1 MSRNY
6 RTRKGKKPRN
16 RKLAALLALVGGSFG
31 VHKFYLNQPGQG
43 IMFIFLFTMAA
54 NLSFPLTAVLGVFDA
69 FRLLSMSDEQF
80 HHKYN
85 RGAYVNPTHRDS
97 KVERRRQEQ
106 LNRTRST
113 RPTRGA
119 QPRRAAVQRANPF
132 KKSGIAKYKD
142 FDLDGAIADFSKGLE
157 INENDIALHFNIANA
172 YSLTEQK
179 EKAYYHLDRAVDLGF
194 QDFDLISTKDD
205 LAFVRIQ
212 PEWEAFKANG
222 FQLKR
227 GMMSAGTPEANPTET
242 DDVLLSQLNKLS
254 ELRKKGL
261 LSEEEF
267 MLERKRLMNRR

>member
-6 RTRKGKKPRN
+6 RTRKGNKPKS
-16 RKLAALLALVGGSFG
+16 RKLAALLALVGGSVG

-43 IMFIFLFTMAA
+43 IMFIFLFTIAA
-54 NLSFPLTAVLGVFDA
+54 NLSFPLTAVLGIFDA
-69 FRLLSMSDEQF
+69 FRLFTMSDEQF

-97 KVERRRQEQ
+97 KVERRRQRQMSRPE
-106 LNRTRST
+106 RTVRGSK
-113 RPTRGA
+113 PT
-119 QPRRAAVQRANPF
+119 RAAVQRANPF

-142 FDLDGAIADFSKGLE
+142 FDLDGAIIDFSKGLE
-157 INENDIALHFNIANA
+157 INEQDVALHFNIANA

-179 EKAYYHLDRAVDLGF
+179 EKAYYHLDKAVELGF
-194 QDFDLISTKDD
+194 TDFDLISTKDD

-212 PEWEAFKANG
+212 PEWDAFKENG

-227 GMMSAGTPEANPTET
+227 GMMSSAAANANPNQT

-261 LSEEEF
+261 LSEDEF

>member
-6 RTRKGKKPRN
+6 RTRKGNKPKS
-16 RKLAALLALVGGSFG
+16 RKLAALLALVGGSVG

-43 IMFIFLFTMAA
+43 IMFIFLFTIAA
-54 NLSFPLTAVLGVFDA
+54 NLSFPLTAVLGIFDA
-69 FRLLSMSDEQF
+69 FRLFTMSDEQF

-97 KVERRRQEQ
+97 KVERRRQRQMSRPE
-106 LNRTRST
+106 RTVRGSK
-113 RPTRGA
+113 PT
-119 QPRRAAVQRANPF
+119 RAAVQRANPF

-142 FDLDGAIADFSKGLE
+142 VE
-157 INENDIALHFNIANA
+157 
-172 YSLTEQK
+172 
-179 EKAYYHLDRAVDLGF
+179 LGF
-194 QDFDLISTKDD
+194 TDFDLISTKDD

-212 PEWEAFKANG
+212 PEWDAFKENG

-227 GMMSAGTPEANPTET
+227 GMMSSAAANANPNQT

-261 LSEEEF
+261 LSEDESPLARSET
-267 MLERKRLMNRR
+267 LVLY